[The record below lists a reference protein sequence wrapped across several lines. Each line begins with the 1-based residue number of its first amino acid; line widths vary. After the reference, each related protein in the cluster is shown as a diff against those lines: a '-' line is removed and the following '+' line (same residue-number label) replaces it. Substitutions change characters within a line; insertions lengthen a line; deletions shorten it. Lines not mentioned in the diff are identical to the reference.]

1 MNVVSVVVSLFSLHY
16 SSLFLLLVIG
26 ATKDTDLQ
34 KSGSSTACRFH
45 KITHD
50 AAYYYLVFF
59 VVQELLF
66 IGKNEKST
74 HIDFVSAF
82 KSFRLFLCNQHQ

>member
-1 MNVVSVVVSLFSLHY
+1 M
-16 SSLFLLLVIG
+16 
-26 ATKDTDLQ
+26 TKDTDLQ
-34 KSGSSTACRFH
+34 KSVSSTACRFH

-50 AAYYYLVFF
+50 AAYYYLAFF

-82 KSFRLFLCNQHQ
+82 KSFRLLLHDEHQHQQSHWVLVNQHL